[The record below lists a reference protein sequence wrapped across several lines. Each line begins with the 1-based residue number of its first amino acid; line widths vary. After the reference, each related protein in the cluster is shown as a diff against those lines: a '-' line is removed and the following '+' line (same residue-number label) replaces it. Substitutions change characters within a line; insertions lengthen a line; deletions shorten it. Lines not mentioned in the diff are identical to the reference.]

1 MSRRRHRRAEAMPFS
16 AALAPQRANILKG
29 PAS

>member
-1 MSRRRHRRAEAMPFS
+1 MSQRRHRRADAFS
-16 AALAPQRANILKG
+16 AALAPQPANILKG

>member
-1 MSRRRHRRAEAMPFS
+1 MSRPPSPSSRGHAVS